1 MKKQTKIPALCFALV
16 LVFGLLSG
24 CGRAA
29 VYEVFVNDA
38 DGKGVPGVTIQFCSE
53 TECSMGTTDENGIAI
68 FDKPAGSYT
77 VHVLVAPEGY
87 SRDDTEYAAPA
98 RPGRVT
104 IALDNK

>member
-1 MKKQTKIPALCFALV
+1 MRKIIKRLALCLALV
-16 LVFGLLSG
+16 VVLGLLVG
-24 CGRAA
+24 CGKAA
-29 VYEVFVNDA
+29 VYEVLVNDA

>member
-24 CGRAA
+24 CGKAA
-29 VYEVFVNDA
+29 VYEVLVNDA

-53 TECSMGTTDENGIAI
+53 SACSMGTTGENGIAI

-77 VHVLVAPEGY
+77 VHVLMVPEGY
-87 SRDDTEYAAPA
+87 ATDDTEYAAPA

-104 IALDNK
+104 VVLK